1 MSDQIEQTETSRRA
15 AVVAKMRE
23 HFSPNDIGKL
33 PKPTQAQTEAV
44 KANIREGQ
52 RCRLCHGWHH
62 PDVQHLDYIGH
73 AAITNRLLDAD
84 PEWNWEPLASSPD
97 GLPLVDKDGGMWI
110 KLTVGGVTRMGY
122 GDAGRKTGPDAMKER
137 IGDALRNAAMRF
149 GAGLELWHKGEF
161 LGAPDEEDEHVPA
174 VISYAEGIFKSMR
187 EAGSAEEAKKIG
199 RAAYKNLN
207 AEEQAMAQLII
218 TEKEAKK

>member
-1 MSDQIEQTETSRRA
+1 MSELEQAEVARRA

-23 HFSPNDIGKL
+23 DFSPNDIGKL
-33 PKPTQAQTEAV
+33 PKPTQQQTDAV
-44 KANIREGQ
+44 KQNYKEGQ
-52 RCRLCHGWHH
+52 RCKLCHGWHH

-110 KLTVGGVTRMGY
+110 RLTVGGVTRMGY
-122 GDAGRKTGPDAMKER
+122 GDAGKKTGPDAMKER

-161 LGAPDEEDEHVPA
+161 LGAPDEENEELPA
-174 VISYAEGIFKSMR
+174 AMSYAEGIYKSMR
-187 EAGSAEEAKKIG
+187 EATTIEEAKKIG
-199 RAAYKNLN
+199 RAAYKHLN
-207 AEEQAMAQLII
+207 AEEQARTQLIV
-218 TEKEAKK
+218 TELESKK